1 MSIAM
6 KKVIQTI
13 QKVKDMNEYVNNL
26 LNKVIEEQNNIGEE
40 SYNDD

>member
-1 MSIAM
+1 M